1 MKVLHIISSSGMY
14 GAEAVILNM
23 SRMLLESGH
32 ASTLGIFVNS
42 SNPNLQLHEAAAKEG
57 IDSYL
62 IPCTGQIDRTVPG
75 KIRKL
80 ANATG
85 ADVVHAHGYKADI
98 YVYFALR
105 KPGVPKISTCH
116 TWYDNDLL
124 VTLYGMIDR
133 WVLRSFDA
141 VVAVSDEVV
150 RRLQKA
156 GVRRDRIY
164 EIRNGIDLR
173 PFDFAQ
179 PSLEKEGV
187 GGGLLVGLIG
197 RLSREKGV
205 DIFIRAS
212 ALVLREMPETR
223 FVVVGDGPD
232 LMALGEL
239 AAELGVSE
247 CVKLIGRRDYMPG
260 VYASLD
266 IMVSA
271 SRQEGLPMALLE
283 GMASRVPLIATPV
296 GEVPTVVENG
306 VTGVLVPA
314 EDEVALA
321 VALIA
326 LLRDPGQRQRLAMA
340 GRERIEREFSATR
353 MTAHYLAVYEAVTRT
368 SGTGSTLPVASRD
381 SQ

>member
-1 MKVLHIISSSGMY
+1 MY

-23 SRMLLESGH
+23 SRMLTESGH
-32 ASTLGIFVNS
+32 ESVLGVFANS
-42 SNPNLQLHEAAAKEG
+42 SNPNLQLHEAAMKEG
-57 IDSYL
+57 LESHL
-62 IPCTGQIDRTVPG
+62 IPCSGQIDLSVAA

-80 ANATG
+80 VSETR

-105 KPGVPKISTCH
+105 AASVPIISTCH

-133 WVLRSFDA
+133 WVLRSFDG

-150 RRLQKA
+150 QRLQKA
-156 GVRRDRIY
+156 GVRQDRIF

-173 PFDFAQ
+173 PFDAAK
-179 PSLEKEGV
+179 PSLPEGTAESR
-187 GGGLLVGLIG
+187 LLVGLIG

-205 DIFIRAS
+205 DVFLRAA

-232 LMALGEL
+232 RAALEGL
-239 AAELGVSE
+239 IAELGISE
-247 CVKLIGRRDYMPG
+247 SIKFLGRRDDMPG

-266 IMVSA
+266 VMVSA

-283 GMASRVPLIATPV
+283 GMASSVPLVATPV
-296 GEVPTVVENG
+296 GEVPALVETD
-306 VTGVLVPA
+306 VTGVLVPV
-314 EDEVALA
+314 EDEAALA
-321 VALIA
+321 TELVAM
-326 LLRDPGQRQRLAMA
+326 LRDPNRRERLAAA
-340 GRERIEREFSATR
+340 GRKRIEQDFSAAR
-353 MTAHYLAVYEAVTRT
+353 MTVDYLAVYETAVMRRSGAAAT
-368 SGTGSTLPVASRD
+368 SRNPR
-381 SQ
+381 